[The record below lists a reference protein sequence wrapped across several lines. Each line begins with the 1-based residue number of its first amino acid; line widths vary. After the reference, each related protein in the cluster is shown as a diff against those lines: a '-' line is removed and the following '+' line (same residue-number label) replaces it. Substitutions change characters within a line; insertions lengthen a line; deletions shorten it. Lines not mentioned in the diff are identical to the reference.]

1 MIISGEIVHGK
12 QLGRT
17 LGFPTANLRPDREG
31 AAAEANG
38 VYVATI
44 RLEGDPRPLPCMLNQ
59 GCHPTAPGG
68 APTIEAHILD
78 FSDDIYGRR
87 AEVETLAFLRPE
99 RRFESLDALKA
110 QLVRDLAATRA
121 YFAAEKR

>member
-1 MIISGEIVHGK
+1 MIISGVIVHGK

-17 LGFPTANLRPDREG
+17 LGFPTVNLRPDREG
-31 AAAEANG
+31 AAADRNG

-44 RLEGDPRPLPCMLNQ
+44 RLEGYPEPLPCMLNQ

-78 FSDDIYGRR
+78 FSDDVYDLR
-87 AEVETLAFLRPE
+87 AEVEYLAFLRPE
-99 RRFESLDALKA
+99 RRFESLDALKV
-110 QLVRDLAATRA
+110 QLRRDLAATRA
-121 YFAAEKR
+121 YFAAEER

>member
-1 MIISGEIVHGK
+1 MIISGVIVHGK

-31 AAAEANG
+31 AAADRNG

-44 RLEGDPRPLPCMLNQ
+44 RLEGYPEPLPCMLNQ

-78 FSDDIYGRR
+78 FSDDVYDLR
-87 AEVETLAFLRPE
+87 AEVEYLAFLRPE

-110 QLVRDLAATRA
+110 QLRRDLEATRA
-121 YFAAEKR
+121 YYAAEER